1 MEVNGHF
8 SVNSLYG
15 KTFFTICLML
25 EDHIYLACNLQFQIH
40 VHPVLNSLSE
50 QRIII
55 FPVILD
61 KMFYLTE
68 NKSTFFMKRRIT
80 AHSICNRE

>member
-8 SVNSLYG
+8 SVHSLYG

-40 VHPVLNSLSE
+40 VHPVLNSLSRE
-50 QRIII
+50 YLFFR
-55 FPVILD
+55 VILD